1 MKKKKQI
8 LTWLIVCLLW
18 ETLVVGVH
26 ILMRSQ
32 LKFPTL
38 NLEVLGWL
46 VPIFMAVPLVALV
59 FGVVSVRRKK
69 ELMEAFSIIFA
80 VLSALLCVVHIGFSM
95 FILPPFMSDTKK
107 IGDYLVF
114 DADFV
119 TDLYDEIVEVIPETI
134 PENATNV
141 VYNYRYEPLSH
152 GWMYVYWVLPEDE
165 YEAFK
170 NETLKKDGAITE
182 DSRGIIFNPS
192 WNEKGLFGVWLNLIL
207 NDDDNSIICDFSR
220 SFTW

>member
-1 MKKKKQI
+1 MTKKRKI
-8 LTWLIVCLLW
+8 TIWIIGCLLW
-18 ETLVVGVH
+18 EIIVIGLY
-26 ILMRSQ
+26 IYMCSLF
-32 LKFPTL
+32 KFPKI
-38 NLEVLGWL
+38 NFASLGWL
-46 VPIFMAVPLVALV
+46 IPVFIVVPLLALI

-69 ELMEAFSIIFA
+69 ELMEAFATIFA
-80 VLSALLCVVHIGFSM
+80 VLGALLCVVHIGLSM

-107 IGDYLVF
+107 IGDYMVF

-119 TDLYDEIVEVIPETI
+119 TELYDEIAEVIPETI

-152 GWMYVYWVLPEDE
+152 GWMYVYWELPEDE
-165 YEAFK
+165 YEALK
-170 NETLKKDGAITE
+170 NETMQKDGVITE

-192 WNEKGLFGVWLNLIL
+192 WNEKGLFGVWLDLIF